1 MRGTWLPIRA
11 GIRTAVPGMV
21 PSRVL
26 HSDRMASDPTA
37 PVNDVNVK
45 LLEPATKIYSI
56 QQIQQIQHT
65 KLLYNVH
72 VGVW

>member
-1 MRGTWLPIRA
+1 
-11 GIRTAVPGMV
+11 MV

-72 VGVW
+72 VGV